1 MATTEV
7 LIDDLILD
15 LGNPRFDGLESQ
27 REALEKILVNQG
39 KKLVN
44 LAEDI
49 ATQGLSPAHRMIAIK
64 SKGLKGKFTVM
75 DGNRRLTALKILSNP
90 AVLDP
95 MSDVGDVTKR
105 QLRNIAAR
113 FERTTVEPIDV
124 HVCESDQEA
133 RHWIEAIHTGENDG
147 RGVVDWDGIATARF
161 RGKTSSLKVL
171 EFVKARGKLDEAEL
185 AQLERFPITNL
196 DRLVATR
203 EVRERLGLELESG
216 ELSSDLPATELV
228 RTLRRI
234 VTDIG
239 SKKVTVKHLKEKGD
253 RLAYITSLGTALPD
267 LAKRTGASATL
278 ENLASSAVAKG
289 LSAKSASTRTPTFA
303 KRKALV
309 PAQSQCKLTINDA
322 KLEGICLE
330 LRRLPLDSYP
340 IAIGA
345 LFRIF
350 LELSLDHFGTRKPA
364 INKYSVDATL
374 KAKVDLVA
382 AELETAGMIRRDLQ
396 PFRALA
402 SNANKGLSIDRL
414 HGIIHNKYALPTAV
428 ELRSGWDEVSH
439 VFREIWK

>member
-1 MATTEV
+1 M
-7 LIDDLILD
+7 
-15 LGNPRFDGLESQ
+15 
-27 REALEKILVNQG
+27 
-39 KKLVN
+39 
-44 LAEDI
+44 
-49 ATQGLSPAHRMIAIK
+49 
-64 SKGLKGKFTVM
+64 
-75 DGNRRLTALKILSNP
+75 
-90 AVLDP
+90 
-95 MSDVGDVTKR
+95 
-105 QLRNIAAR
+105 
-113 FERTTVEPIDV
+113 EPIDV
-124 HVCESDQEA
+124 HVCDSDQEA

-161 RGKTSSLKVL
+161 RGETSSLKVL

-278 ENLASSAVAKG
+278 ENLASTAVAKG
-289 LSAKSASTRTPTFA
+289 LNAKSASTRTPTFA
-303 KRKALV
+303 KRKALI

-345 LFRIF
+345 LFRVF
-350 LELSLDHFGTRKPA
+350 LELSLDHFGARKPA

-374 KAKVDLVA
+374 KAKVDLVT
-382 AELETAGMIRRDLQ
+382 AELETAGMIKRDLQ

-439 VFREIWK
+439 VFREILK